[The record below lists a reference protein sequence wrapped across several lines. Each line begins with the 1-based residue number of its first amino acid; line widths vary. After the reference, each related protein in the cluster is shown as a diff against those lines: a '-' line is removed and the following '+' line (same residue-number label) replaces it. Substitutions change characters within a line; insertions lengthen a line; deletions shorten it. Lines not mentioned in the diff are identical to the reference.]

1 MKALT
6 IFNLSFVF
14 ILALLGVYSCKKESI
29 TTASI
34 TQSAPNAPTVLT
46 APGSEGCMEFAA
58 ETANPYTVSNMQAAL
73 QTLAANN
80 EIECDTSKFN
90 IRATHKYVKFMPL
103 NEVQYDS
110 LNDDTTMILFDY
122 PLHLRMTKGGT
133 YYKDPAVQ
141 EGQSNYQWACVPID
155 KILPAEIPH
164 IILAE
169 LYIPEEDPNLIQYY
183 DTPFDDCITLLIDE
197 ALKRT
202 GNYDTSD
209 SYAAMT
215 SGGDVLSLVPSKF
228 TPKGNVTVFDDRL
241 NANIGILGAKVR
253 ANRWFETRESMADY
267 YGNFN
272 VLHKFRHP
280 VNYSIKWE
288 RGDFHIRSGTFGQA
302 YFNGPKKKGDWY
314 LNIVKNG
321 ASWVYAHVHRA
332 ALRYHYL
339 DIGGLKRPGQKN
351 LRYWVYN
358 HSSPGTHS
366 GVNWSELVKIWRFD
380 NNYNPY
386 TADQIFTTTIHE
398 TAHSSHLDLLKTGT
412 ISILAVSKQIV
423 ESYAIGVE
431 WKLTKLEYRGRGIS
445 DYAGPSYFAGNVSY
459 PINYAYQYWN
469 QSVDPDYTSLF
480 IDLIDNYNQA
490 SSSFANPI
498 NDPVSDYL
506 LSDIENYLQNVIGL
520 NTLKNELKSHKPT
533 GVTDQQIDDLISQF

>member
-1 MKALT
+1 
-6 IFNLSFVF
+6 
-14 ILALLGVYSCKKESI
+14 
-29 TTASI
+29 
-34 TQSAPNAPTVLT
+34 
-46 APGSEGCMEFAA
+46 
-58 ETANPYTVSNMQAAL
+58 
-73 QTLAANN
+73 
-80 EIECDTSKFN
+80 
-90 IRATHKYVKFMPL
+90 MPL

-141 EGQSNYQWACVPID
+141 EGQSNYQWTCVPID
-155 KILPAEIPH
+155 KILPSEIPH

-169 LYIPEEDPNLIQYY
+169 LYIPEEDPTLIQYY

-209 SYAAMT
+209 SYGAMT
-215 SGGDVLSLVPSKF
+215 SGGDVLSLIPSKF

-339 DIGGLKRPGQKN
+339 NIGGIKRPGQKN

-358 HSSPGTHS
+358 HSAPSNIS

-386 TADQIFTTTIHE
+386 MADEIFTTTIHE
-398 TAHSSHLDLLKTGT
+398 TAHSSHIEIMNAGLLQF
-412 ISILAVSKQIV
+412 SQVSNQII
-423 ESYAIGVE
+423 ESYAVGVE
-431 WKLTKLEYRGRGIS
+431 WQVTQLEYRGRGIS
-445 DYAGPSYFAGNVSY
+445 DYSGPFYDPGVNISY
-459 PINYAYQYWN
+459 PIRFGYQLWNSANYSAT
-469 QSVDPDYTSLF
+469 YTSLF
-480 IDLIDNYNQA
+480 IDIIDDHNQFGRFNNSA
-490 SSSFANPI
+490 I
-498 NDPVSDYL
+498 NDPVNGYSMAN
-506 LSDIENYLQNVIGL
+506 IEVYMKHIYGISSLA
-520 NTLKNELKSHKPT
+520 TELKAHKPN
-533 GVTDQQIDDLISQF
+533 GVTDQQIDDLLSQF